1 MCARMCMCSVMS
13 SCVQPRG
20 LWHTSLLCP
29 QDSPGKNTGRGCRF
43 LFLLCE
49 PHLSVKLS
57 VCRGSA
63 WQNAFCV
70 FWEQEVTIVGPSFFP
85 LVLNREMQ
93 FLGHHPLQTL
103 LYQEGSVSGS
113 WVQWVLCILWGGKGI
128 SWWCDLPYQFLLMS
142 LVRSEG

>member
-29 QDSPGKNTGRGCRF
+29 QDSPGKNTGGGCRF

-103 LYQEGSVSGS
+103 LYQEGSVSGCS
-113 WVQWVLCILWGGKGI
+113 GFCVSFEGGRGSAGDVTSLTSSSSCLW
-128 SWWCDLPYQFLLMS
+128 
-142 LVRSEG
+142 